1 MNDWQTAIGQIDALE
16 DLDLDHGLI
25 REMQEAVAGLPA
37 EREPF
42 INFYVP
48 SFKHFETDEIAGC
61 GKNRFPA
68 VSITGGK
75 CKLQCDH
82 CKAKVLEGMQPAE
95 TPEELERLVEEEFVP
110 DGARGMLLSGGSN
123 HQNVIDYPR
132 YFPTIRKLKDKY
144 PDFQIAM
151 HTALVDDDYAAEM
164 DAAGVDV
171 AMLDI
176 IGAQETVQK
185 VYHLKRPVDDFE
197 KSLAALTKTDMKVV
211 PHIVLG
217 LHYGEFLGEYNALE
231 MIARHTPDAL
241 ILVVTEPYFAPSSR
255 PFKTPDAREVGRFF
269 KDARLRMGGETPV
282 LLGCAR
288 PGGPQRVVTD
298 TYAVMAGLDGIAFP
312 SDGML
317 ELADTLGLQHKTTPS
332 CCSVIVG
339 EEILP
344 VAETA

>member
-1 MNDWQTAIGQIDALE
+1 MLDWRSAVTRIDALE
-16 DLDLDHGLI
+16 DLELDAGLI
-25 REMQEAVAGLPA
+25 GEMQQLRQGPPAG
-37 EREPF
+37 RDPF

-48 SFKHFETDEIAGC
+48 SFKHFETDEIAAC

-68 VSITGGK
+68 VSVTGGK
-75 CKLQCDH
+75 CQLQCDH
-82 CKAKVLEGMQPAE
+82 CKAKVLEGMRPAE
-95 TPEELERLVEEEFVP
+95 TPAELERLVEEEFLP
-110 DGARGMLLSGGSN
+110 DGARGVLLSGGSN

-132 YFPTIRKLKDKY
+132 YFPTIRRIKDRH

-151 HTALVDDDYAAEM
+151 HTALVDEAYAAEM

-171 AMLDI
+171 AMLDV

-185 VYHLKRPVDDFE
+185 VYHLKRPVADFE
-197 KSLAALTKTDMKVV
+197 ESLAALRKTGMKVV

-217 LHYGEFLGEYNALE
+217 LHYGRFLGEHEALE
-231 MIARHTPDAL
+231 MIARQGADAL
-241 ILVVTEPYFAPSSR
+241 ILVVVEPYFAPSSR
-255 PFKTPDAREVGRFF
+255 PFETPDPGQVGRFF
-269 KDARLRMGGETPV
+269 LEARRRMTEVPV

-288 PGGPQRVVTD
+288 PGGEHRVTTD

-317 ELADTLGLQHKTTPS
+317 ELADTLGIRHKTTPS

-344 VAETA
+344 VAEAV